1 MYAEAVAFN
10 TILRYSFTQ
19 IMWGVGVLLVLFS
32 AAGCELFAWLRR
44 TMLDKIS
51 ATMTATWMLLLL
63 AVFLPSAVEGRLS
76 PGEGLPTENWP
87 RNLGILAILV
97 LLTALSAAGFQLYRN
112 YKEKKEKCV
121 ISQRF

>member
-1 MYAEAVAFN
+1 
-10 TILRYSFTQ
+10 
-19 IMWGVGVLLVLFS
+19 
-32 AAGCELFAWLRR
+32 
-44 TMLDKIS
+44 MLDKIS